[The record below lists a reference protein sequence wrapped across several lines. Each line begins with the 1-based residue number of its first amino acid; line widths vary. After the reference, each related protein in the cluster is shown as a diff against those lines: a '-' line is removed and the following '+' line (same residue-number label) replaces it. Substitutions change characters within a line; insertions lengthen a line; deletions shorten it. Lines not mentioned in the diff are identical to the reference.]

1 MYFTCLI
8 IFLFNVR
15 ATEGTAVCFS
25 GLIIFLFNVRATEGT
40 AVCFSGLIIFLFNV
54 GVGQSGHLEYSCMF
68 FWSDYIFLT

>member
-1 MYFTCLI
+1 MCFTCLT

-25 GLIIFLFNVRATEGT
+25 GLIIFL
-40 AVCFSGLIIFLFNV
+40 LNV

>member
-1 MYFTCLI
+1 MYFTC
-8 IFLFNVR
+8 
-15 ATEGTAVCFS
+15 
-25 GLIIFLFNVRATEGT
+25 LIIFLFNVRATEGT